1 MPCMCLL
8 PKTLV
13 FIDFFWKHIMAQ
25 SALNG
30 SCLCGS
36 VKFEITPPLAA
47 FRYCHCTRCQKA
59 SGSAHA
65 ANAFVPAAQFKWTA
79 GEALIKRF
87 PLPGAQRFAVWFCT
101 QCGSRVP
108 HEIPSRGE
116 LLVPAGLIDNA
127 PADMT
132 RPQNSIF
139 WASRAAWY
147 VPPGEM
153 PCFNEYT

>member
-87 PLPGAQRFAVWFCT
+87 PLPGAQRFAVWFCPDCGT
-101 QCGSRVP
+101 FIGDGDYDSCPECGSDW
-108 HEIPSRGE
+108 SDDG
-116 LLVPAGLIDNA
+116 GDDDG
-127 PADMT
+127 ADDDE
-132 RPQNSIF
+132 
-139 WASRAAWY
+139 WA
-147 VPPGEM
+147 
-153 PCFNEYT
+153 